1 MDFSVISSSL
11 DLISSS
17 KGHLETCMK
26 SSVAERQ
33 FQFQNGIICFVSDS
47 HWLGLRELV
56 SWADQNPCLADIL
69 IFGAAGTVLNSS
81 SLRHFF
87 WDSSGLLTI
96 FLGSGW
102 LDFSCQFRGV
112 AMASPGLV
120 WVSVGSGL
128 ALRCSPTSIVR
139 MK

>member
-17 KGHLETCMK
+17 KGQLETCMK

-33 FQFQNGIICFVSDS
+33 FQTQSGIICFVSDS

-56 SWADQNPCLADIL
+56 SWADHNPCLADIL
-69 IFGAAGTVLNSS
+69 KFGAAGTVLNSS

-87 WDSSGLLTI
+87 RDSSGLLTM

-102 LDFSCQFRGV
+102 LHFSF
-112 AMASPGLV
+112 PGLG
-120 WVSVGSGL
+120 VSWFRLGFAWFWHPD
-128 ALRCSPTSIVR
+128 ALSNFHRAR
-139 MK
+139 EQ